1 MLLNIKETSRRCH
14 SLDEK
19 ADISQAYTKSKLF
32 INCKILHCFLNGDY
46 FRYHCVS
53 IRIIGNYLQQIN

>member
-14 SLDEK
+14 SLMK
-19 ADISQAYTKSKLF
+19 KQTSVRLIQNQNYLSIA
-32 INCKILHCFLNGDY
+32 KILHCFLNGDY